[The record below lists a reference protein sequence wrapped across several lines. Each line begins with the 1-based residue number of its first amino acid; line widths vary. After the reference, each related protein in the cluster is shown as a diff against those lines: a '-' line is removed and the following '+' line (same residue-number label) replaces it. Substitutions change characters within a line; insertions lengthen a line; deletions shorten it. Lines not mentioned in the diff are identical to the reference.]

1 MQLRSSVPQH
11 TLTPS
16 ASAGGRQGAGP
27 AITHSR
33 LENGMQV
40 VVIPDHRTP
49 VVTHMVWYQNGSA
62 DDPPGKSGIAHFLE
76 HLMFKGTKAHPKG
89 FSDLIAELG
98 GQENAFTAYD
108 YTAYFQRV
116 AKEHLATMM
125 SLEADRMTGLILTDD
140 VVAPERDV
148 VLEERRMRT
157 DTDPA
162 QQLNEAVQA
171 SLFPHHP
178 YGTPVIGWGHEIET
192 LDRGDALTY
201 YERFYTPANA
211 ILIVAGDVEAAEVG
225 RLAREAYGRIAA
237 REKPPRR
244 FRPQEPEPRAHRLVT
259 LEDPKVE
266 QPAHERVFLVPS
278 YTTAAPGEAEA
289 LEVLTHLIGGG
300 HTSLLYREL
309 VIERKLA
316 VAVGAYYMGT
326 SLDATRLW
334 IYAMPTPGT
343 ALEQLDRAVEEVIA
357 RVADHPV
364 DEADLQRARTRL
376 VADAIYAQDNQASLA
391 RWYGASLATGLTIE
405 DIARWP
411 ERIEAVSAQDVQNA
425 ARKWLDKRR
434 AVTGFLLPEAA
445 AA

>member
-1 MQLRSSVPQH
+1 MQSGLSLPQH

-16 ASAGGRQGAGP
+16 APSGGKQGAGP

-33 LENGMQV
+33 LDNGLQI

-89 FSDLIAELG
+89 FSDLVAELG

-125 SLEADRMTGLILTDD
+125 GFEADRMMGLVLTDD

-192 LDRGDALTY
+192 LDRSDALTY

-211 ILIVAGDVEAAEVG
+211 ILVVAGDVEAAEVE
-225 RLAREAYGRIAA
+225 RLARETYGRIPG

-259 LEDPKVE
+259 LADPKVE

-278 YTTAAPGEAEA
+278 YTTGAPGEAEA
-289 LEVLTHLIGGG
+289 LEVLTHFLGGG
-300 HTSLLYREL
+300 HTSLFYREL
-309 VIERKLA
+309 VIARKLA

-343 ALEQLDRAVEEVIA
+343 SLDDLDRAIDEVIA
-357 RVADHPV
+357 RVADNPI
-364 DEADLQRARTRL
+364 DETDLNRARTRL

-391 RWYGASLATGLTIE
+391 RWYGASLATGLTID
-405 DIARWP
+405 DITRWP
-411 ERIEAVSAQDVQNA
+411 ERIEAVSADDVQNA

-434 AVTGFLLPEAA
+434 AVTGFLLPEATA
-445 AA
+445 

>member
-1 MQLRSSVPQH
+1 
-11 TLTPS
+11 
-16 ASAGGRQGAGP
+16 
-27 AITHSR
+27 
-33 LENGMQV
+33 
-40 VVIPDHRTP
+40 
-49 VVTHMVWYQNGSA
+49 
-62 DDPPGKSGIAHFLE
+62 
-76 HLMFKGTKAHPKG
+76 
-89 FSDLIAELG
+89 
-98 GQENAFTAYD
+98 
-108 YTAYFQRV
+108 
-116 AKEHLATMM
+116 
-125 SLEADRMTGLILTDD
+125 
-140 VVAPERDV
+140 
-148 VLEERRMRT
+148 
-157 DTDPA
+157 
-162 QQLNEAVQA
+162 VQA

-225 RLAREAYGRIAA
+225 RLARETYGRIAA

>member
-1 MQLRSSVPQH
+1 MQSGPSLPQD
-11 TLTPS
+11 TLTPPAPS
-16 ASAGGRQGAGP
+16 GGKQGAGP

-33 LENGMQV
+33 LENGLQI

-49 VVTHMVWYQNGSA
+49 VVTHMIWYQNGSA

-89 FSDLIAELG
+89 FSDLVAELG

-125 SLEADRMTGLILTDD
+125 GFEADRMMGLVLTDD

-157 DTDPA
+157 DSDPA

-192 LDRGDALTY
+192 LDRSDALTY

-211 ILIVAGDVEAAEVG
+211 ILIVAGDVETSEVE
-225 RLAREAYGRIAA
+225 RLARETYGRIRG

-259 LEDPKVE
+259 LADPKVE
-266 QPAHERVFLVPS
+266 QPAHERVFMVPS
-278 YTTAAPGEAEA
+278 YTTGAPGEAEA
-289 LEVLTHLIGGG
+289 LEVLTHFLGGG
-300 HTSLLYREL
+300 HTSLFYREL
-309 VIERKLA
+309 VIARKLA

-334 IYAMPTPGT
+334 IYAMPTPAT
-343 ALEQLDRAVEEVIA
+343 SLEALDRALDEVIA
-357 RVADHPV
+357 RVADHPI
-364 DEADLQRARTRL
+364 DEADLNRARTRL

-391 RWYGASLATGLTIE
+391 RWYGASLATGLTID
-405 DIARWP
+405 DITRWP
-411 ERIEAVSAQDVQNA
+411 ERLEAVSADAVQKA

-445 AA
+445 A